1 MFMII
6 GLLLLGILSLSLAA
20 YWYRKVIQLGRF
32 ITPLVNRLGEPDTT
46 GRKLYTDCSSHKWVM
61 KNVVYGDYL
70 KSAEGFRNFM
80 MNRTMTGT
88 LVLGIFLGLL
98 PVIAVYLL
106 FQSYQ
111 LIGTSLV
118 LVILS
123 VFVLRGPGELE
134 ISDQLFH
141 WQMEQECDT
150 LAIGDLAFAKVSKI
164 TIERWIRK
172 LLIIGMICIGLAPV
186 GELIFP
192 TLAYVFAI
200 VLGYFYQIL
209 FVPISFYS
217 MPLALMVFFAMFPLI
232 ITLGIIGIRLVYRK
246 SKKESEGFHF

>member
-6 GLLLLGILSLSLAA
+6 GLLLLGILSLGLAV
-20 YWYRKVIQLGRF
+20 YWYRKVIHLDRF
-32 ITPLVNRLGEPDTT
+32 ISPLAERLGEPDTS
-46 GRKLYTDCSSHKWVM
+46 GKKHYTDCNSHRWVM

-88 LVLGIFLGLL
+88 LILGVFLGLI
-98 PVIAVYLL
+98 PVIVVYLL

-134 ISDQLFH
+134 ISDQLSQ
-141 WQMEQECDT
+141 WQIEQKCET
-150 LAIGDLAFAKVSKI
+150 LTIGDLAFAKVSKK
-164 TIERWIRK
+164 TIESWLRK
-172 LLIIGMICIGLAPV
+172 LLVIGLICICLAPV

-192 TLAYVFAI
+192 TLAYVFAFF
-200 VLGYFYQIL
+200 LGYFYLNL
-209 FVPISFYS
+209 FIPISTFS
-217 MPLALMVFFAMFPLI
+217 MPLALITFFAILPVI
-232 ITLGIIGIRLVYRK
+232 ISLGIIGLRSLYRK
-246 SKKESEGFHF
+246 SKKESKGLKF

>member
-20 YWYRKVIQLGRF
+20 FWYRKVIQLDQF
-32 ITPLVNRLGEPDTT
+32 IAPLINRLGEPDTS
-46 GRKLYTDCSSHKWVM
+46 GRKHYTDCNSHKWIM

-88 LVLGIFLGLL
+88 LVLGVFLGLI

-123 VFVLRGPGELE
+123 VYVLRGPGELE
-134 ISDQLFH
+134 ISNQLFQ
-141 WQMEQECDT
+141 WQIEQECDT
-150 LAIGDLAFAKVSKI
+150 LSVGDLAFAKVSKT
-164 TIERWIRK
+164 TIESWIRK
-172 LLIIGMICIGLAPV
+172 LLIIGLICIGLVPV

-192 TLAYVFAI
+192 TLAYVFAFF
-200 VLGYFYQIL
+200 LGFFYQNL
-209 FVPISFYS
+209 FVPISLFS
-217 MPLALMVFFAMFPLI
+217 MPLALMVFFAIFPLI
-232 ITLGIIGIRLVYRK
+232 ITLGIIGFRSVYRR
-246 SKKESEGFHF
+246 SKRENEGFRL